1 MSTPMGSQGHT
12 ATLPAPAGVVG
23 MTVRYALISTR
34 AAYRNLRF
42 LVLTVALPLLLF
54 LLYANIYQG
63 QSTDSGLSVTAYLMV
78 SMASFGCIGAAINTG
93 ARVAIERQLGWN
105 RQLRLTALP
114 PNSYLIGKAVVS
126 MLVTLPALILVFI
139 AGATIG
145 HVSLTPTE
153 WLATGVSVWLGLIPF
168 AVLGLVIGFAGT
180 VDSVQP
186 ISMLTYLGLS
196 ILGGLWF
203 PVELFPAFLQAV
215 AKVTPSYWLA
225 DLGRSVLAGDGVPMT
240 AVLVLAAWSVA
251 LGVLGAFAYS
261 RSGKKV

>member
-1 MSTPMGSQGHT
+1 MTIEIASQPTGT
-12 ATLPAPAGVVG
+12 FG

-34 AAYRNLRF
+34 TVYRNTGF

-63 QSTDSGLSVTAYLMV
+63 QDADDGLTVVAYLMV

-93 ARVAIERQLGWN
+93 ARVAVERQVGWN

-114 PNSYLIGKAVVS
+114 ARSYLIAKATVS

-145 HVSLTPTE
+145 GVSLGVQQ
-153 WLATGVSVWLGLIPF
+153 WLATGLAVWLGLIPF

-180 VDSVQP
+180 VDTVQP
-186 ISMLTYLGLS
+186 ISMITYLGLS

-203 PVELFPAFLQAV
+203 PVDLFPEFLQAI

-225 DLGRSVLAGDGVPMT
+225 ELGRSVLAGDGVPMT
-240 AVLVLAAWSVA
+240 AVLVLAGWTIA
-251 LGVLGAFAYS
+251 LGALGAFAYS
-261 RSGKKV
+261 RSGKKL

>member
-1 MSTPMGSQGHT
+1 MTTTT
-12 ATLPAPAGVVG
+12 APRPTGTAG

-34 AAYRNLRF
+34 TVYRNTGF

-54 LLYANIYQG
+54 LLYANLYQG
-63 QSTDSGLSVTAYLMV
+63 QDAGDGLTVVAYLMV

-93 ARVAIERQLGWN
+93 ARVAVERQVGWN

-114 PNSYLIGKAVVS
+114 ARSYLIAKAAVS

-145 HVSLTPTE
+145 GVSLSAGR
-153 WLATGVSVWLGLIPF
+153 WLETGLAVWLGLIPF

-180 VDSVQP
+180 VDTVQP
-186 ISMLTYLGLS
+186 ISMITYLGLS

-203 PVELFPAFLQAV
+203 PVDLFPQFLQDV
-215 AKVTPSYWLA
+215 AKITPSYWLA
-225 DLGRSVLAGDGVPMT
+225 ELGRTVLAGDGVPMT
-240 AVLVLAAWSVA
+240 AVVVLAVWTIA
-251 LGVLGAFAYS
+251 LGALGAFAYS
-261 RSGKKV
+261 RSGKKL

>member
-1 MSTPMGSQGHT
+1 MTT
-12 ATLPAPAGVVG
+12 ATAPRATGTIG

-34 AAYRNLRF
+34 TVYRNTGF

-54 LLYANIYQG
+54 LLYANLYQG
-63 QSTDSGLSVTAYLMV
+63 QDAGDGLTVVAYLMV

-93 ARVAIERQLGWN
+93 ARVAVERQIGWN

-114 PNSYLIGKAVVS
+114 ARSYLIAKAVVS

-145 HVSLTPTE
+145 GVSLSAGE
-153 WLATGVSVWLGLIPF
+153 WLDTGLAVWLGLIPF

-180 VDSVQP
+180 VDTVQP
-186 ISMLTYLGLS
+186 ISMITYLGLS

-203 PVELFPAFLQAV
+203 PVDLFPQFLQDV
-215 AKVTPSYWLA
+215 AKITPSYWLA
-225 DLGRSVLAGDGVPMT
+225 ELGRTVLAGDGVPMT
-240 AVLVLAAWSVA
+240 AVVVLAGWTIA
-251 LGVLGAFAYS
+251 LGALGAFAYS

>member
-1 MSTPMGSQGHT
+1 MSTAT
-12 ATLPAPAGVVG
+12 APRPTGTVS
-23 MTVRYALISTR
+23 MTVRYALVSTR
-34 AAYRNLRF
+34 TVYRNTGF

-54 LLYANIYQG
+54 LLYANLYGG
-63 QSTDSGLSVTAYLMV
+63 QSDDSGISVVAYLMV

-93 ARVAIERQLGWN
+93 ARVAVERQVGWN

-114 PNSYLIGKAVVS
+114 ARSYLIAKAVVS

-145 HVSLTPTE
+145 GVSLSAE
-153 WLATGVSVWLGLIPF
+153 HWLATGLAVWLGLIPF

-180 VDSVQP
+180 VDTVQP
-186 ISMLTYLGLS
+186 ISMITYLGLS

-203 PVELFPAFLQAV
+203 PVEQFPEFLQDV

-225 DLGRSVLAGDGVPMT
+225 ELGRTVLAGDGVPMT
-240 AVLVLAAWSVA
+240 AVLVLAGWTIA

-261 RSGKKV
+261 RSGKKI